1 MKSKALKA
9 ISSLLAGLLIVMAL
23 AGCTPQEEEP
33 IQDDTPVQ
41 GETPEGED
49 IPETITVTDGFGREV
64 TVNKPVNTVAS
75 GISTVSELMVSL
87 GVEDRI
93 VGIDCSTAA
102 STFLFHD
109 LISLPIV
116 RANEVN
122 HYDVD
127 FEKMI
132 ALNPDVFITDAQPQE
147 GFDTLV
153 AMLEPEIP
161 VIAISYDTPEQIV
174 DSVEL
179 LGELFDCQEAA
190 DEYIEFFQGTI
201 DMITSRVAGITEED
215 KPVVYFEWL
224 PYYTFNKDA
233 TIYHNLI
240 AIPGG
245 INATGDMPTTYGTID
260 QEWVIEQNPD
270 IIISMAMPFSY
281 YGYPPVACGY
291 EVDDYSEIEA
301 FREAILNRSELS
313 EVTAIKEGRVY
324 IIHSELSA
332 ISCIGFAYF
341 AKWFYPDLFEDLDPQ
356 ALHQEWL
363 TRFMRIDYDLDE
375 HGVFVYPQS

>member
-1 MKSKALKA
+1 MKSKALKV

-33 IQDDTPVQ
+33 VQDDTTVQ
-41 GETPEGED
+41 GEKPEGED
-49 IPETITVTDGFGREV
+49 TPETVTVTDGYGREI
-64 TVNKPVNTVAS
+64 TLEKPVQTVAVGLYMVTEMMVAL
-75 GISTVSELMVSL
+75 GI
-87 GVEDRI
+87 EDRI
-93 VGIDCSTAA
+93 VGIDRTTAA
-102 STFLFHD
+102 AEFLFQD
-109 LISLPIV
+109 FLSLPLV
-116 RANEVN
+116 QTAED
-122 HYDVD
+122 HYDIDYEAMITVD
-127 FEKMI
+127 
-132 ALNPDVFITDAQPQE
+132 PDLFITGVVPLE
-147 GFDTLV
+147 GFDDIV
-153 AMLEPEIP
+153 ATLEPEIP
-161 VIAISYDTPEQIV
+161 VIALSYDTPEESV
-174 DSVEL
+174 ASVEL

-190 DEYIEFFQGTI
+190 DEYIAFFQGTM
-201 DMITSRVAGITEED
+201 DVITERVAGIAEED
-215 KPVVYFEWL
+215 KPKVYYEWME
-224 PYYTFNKDA
+224 YFTFSKDLYSYQVQ
-233 TIYHNLI
+233 ID
-240 AIPGG
+240 IPGG
-245 INATGDMPTTYGTID
+245 VNIAADMETTYGTID
-260 QEWVIEQNPD
+260 PEFVIEQDPD
-270 IIISMAMPFSY
+270 IIISMAMDYSF